1 MRKRIAGCAAAMLLC
16 TCLIGG
22 SPALA
27 VELQQTSGTT
37 DKILSS
43 NELSSIHYN
52 RVNSILDFERK
63 KSETFLDKI
72 Q

>member
-37 DKILSS
+37 DKILSAA
-43 NELSSIHYN
+43 
-52 RVNSILDFERK
+52 D
-63 KSETFLDKI
+63 
-72 Q
+72 